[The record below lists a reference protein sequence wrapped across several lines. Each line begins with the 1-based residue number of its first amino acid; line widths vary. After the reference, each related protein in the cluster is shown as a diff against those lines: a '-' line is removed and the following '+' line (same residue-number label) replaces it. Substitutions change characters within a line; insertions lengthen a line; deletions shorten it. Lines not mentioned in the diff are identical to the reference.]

1 MIFQPQIKQQ
11 ATTGHIETTEM
22 SFTRRDVNVALTLAI
37 NSILMSLLAWTT
49 GLIVPRA
56 ASAMYAMV
64 GAMIGSWNATELNS
78 ENYYL
83 QLIEGDIERRT
94 VAESQR
100 QVYTGSL
107 SFCS

>member
-1 MIFQPQIKQQ
+1 MQMEMLVLMIVSSRQSWL
-11 ATTGHIETTEM
+11 ALH
-22 SFTRRDVNVALTLAI
+22 RHALTWGVFDFIAVGILKRSMALAI

-78 ENYYL
+78 ENYL

-100 QVYTGSL
+100 QV
-107 SFCS
+107 